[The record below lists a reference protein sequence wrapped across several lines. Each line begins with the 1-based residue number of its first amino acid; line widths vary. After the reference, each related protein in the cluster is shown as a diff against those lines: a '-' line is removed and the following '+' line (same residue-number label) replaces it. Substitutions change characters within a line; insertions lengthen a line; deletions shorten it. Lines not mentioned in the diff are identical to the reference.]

1 MKRSRLKNKAN
12 KTKIETD
19 ISNFKKQRN
28 LVVNLNRQ
36 AKLEYFNSYGSAD
49 NKKQFWIDCKPYF
62 CNKHSKADTNINL
75 NENGNLILKNE
86 EIAKTFIDYFG
97 SIVKN
102 LNLHYWE
109 DKNSVPSNSS
119 DKINDIIKNFE
130 NHPSIYNIKTKY
142 RGISK
147 FSFQPVTIEE
157 VKNMTNKA
165 VGGEIPTKILK
176 ECDFTFYVLTKCINK
191 SIDTGYFPDSLKLAN
206 VTPVFKKK
214 DPLDKAN
221 YRPVS
226 ILPLLSKV
234 YERVIYNQLSDYPD
248 NFLNNILCGF
258 RKAHSTQHALFKLL
272 QSWQIVEDLLVQF

>member
-19 ISNFKKQRN
+19 ISNFKKQCD

-36 AKLEYFNSYGSAD
+36 AKFEYFNSYSSAD

-62 CNKHSKADTNINL
+62 SNKHSKADTNIIL

-86 EIAKTFIDYFG
+86 EIAKTFNDYFG
-97 SIVKN
+97 SIVEN

-119 DKINDIIKNFE
+119 NKINDIIKNFE

-157 VKNMTNKA
+157 VKNI
-165 VGGEIPTKILK
+165 VRLI
-176 ECDFTFYVLTKCINK
+176 
-191 SIDTGYFPDSLKLAN
+191 KLS
-206 VTPVFKKK
+206 VVK
-214 DPLDKAN
+214 
-221 YRPVS
+221 YR
-226 ILPLLSKV
+226 LR
-234 YERVIYNQLSDYPD
+234 Y
-248 NFLNNILCGF
+248 
-258 RKAHSTQHALFKLL
+258 
-272 QSWQIVEDLLVQF
+272 